1 MRELVRF
8 VNAVVTVVRW
18 LIVVLI
24 IGLMWFFAVQAV
36 RGQSVPLVRAQHDS
50 FVSYYDVQAHNPA
63 LVVYQLEAKHF
74 AGSYKVKGRHFKA
87 DTQLPRPRLKDSDY
101 TNSGY
106 VRGHLCSAGDRDSDK
121 AWLKETYLTSNHVP
135 MTMVCNSGPFKA
147 IEDSCRFLALQGHR
161 LQLARGPLYDELERP
176 AESVIRPRVQLTI
189 PAGFF
194 CAGRCIDC
202 GLRRFWWCRNVGTN
216 VLQVVIQD
224 SSYKAADVLRFM
236 NDPRVSLLLSNIIG
250 LWSREEYETITR

>member
-1 MRELVRF
+1 MRFLDCV
-8 VNAVVTVVRW
+8 ATVVRW

-36 RGQSVPLVRAQHDS
+36 RGQSVPLVRASHDS
-50 FVSYYDVQAHNPA
+50 FISYYDVQAHNPA

-121 AWLKETYLTSNHVP
+121 AWLKETYLTSNLVP
-135 MTMVCNSGPFKA
+135 MTMVCNSGAFKA
-147 IEDSCRFLALQGHR
+147 IEDSCRGLALQGHR
-161 LQLARGPLYDELERP
+161 LLLARGPLYYEPLG
-176 AESVIRPRVQLTI
+176 SLQHVIRTAVRLTI

-194 CAGRCIDC
+194 CAGRCVDC
-202 GLRRFWWCRNVGTN
+202 GLRRFWWCRNVDTN
-216 VLQVVIQD
+216 
-224 SSYKAADVLRFM
+224 YAADVIQRRSGQLENVIRFM

-250 LWSREEYETITR
+250 VCSREEYETITR

>member
-1 MRELVRF
+1 MRILNMV
-8 VNAVVTVVRW
+8 ATLLRW
-18 LIVVLI
+18 VIVAIILMLIWL
-24 IGLMWFFAVQAV
+24 FAVQSV

-50 FVSYYDVQAHNPA
+50 FVSYYDVQTHNPA

-121 AWLKETYLTSNHVP
+121 AWLKETYLTSNLVP

-147 IEDSCRFLALQGHR
+147 IEDSCRALALQGHR
-161 LQLARGPLYDELERP
+161 LLLARGPLYDMLERP
-176 AESVIRPRVQLTI
+176 HESVIHNRARLTI

-194 CAGRCIDC
+194 CAGCCVDC
-202 GLRRFWWCRNVGTN
+202 GLHRFWWCKNVGTN

-224 SSYKAADVLRFM
+224 GCHATDEVLRFR

-250 LWSREEYETITR
+250 LCSREEYETITR

>member
-1 MRELVRF
+1 MRFLDCV
-8 VNAVVTVVRW
+8 ASLLRW
-18 LIVVLI
+18 VIVVMI

-50 FVSYYDVQAHNPA
+50 FVSYYDVQVHNPA

-121 AWLKETYLTSNHVP
+121 AWLKETYLTSNLVP

-161 LQLARGPLYDELERP
+161 LQLARGPLYDEIVWPL
-176 AESVIRPRVQLTI
+176 ESVIRAAVRLTI

-194 CAGRCIDC
+194 CAGRCTDC

-216 VLQVVIQD
+216 GLQVVIQD
-224 SSYKAADVLRFM
+224 SSYEAADVLRFR